1 MIHPALRNPS
11 IATLVLASLCLW
23 SIHPLGAQDV
33 ENRTRNDQNVVDP
46 DRMRLEIRRLK
57 SLQTSKVNMLESK
70 LRADGARLN
79 ANLGGLSELRSDI
92 RSSLRAY
99 VTENRNILTIP
110 NGNFALISEQ
120 IFSSL
125 PTPASLY
132 FANYELAEMKNM
144 QGRQRLAK
152 GAFENLNRQ
161 YIREAMELER
171 LSLIEEMHK
180 EGEPVTVEMLT
191 KPKSFLTPEEQ
202 NAVADRDGGSGAGK
216 IMFGTPKAGDYVTP
230 KSKILYLLKEES
242 EAQSLMFKPSNY
254 SIKRLEELALKHQ
267 SAKFEPGQSAQV
279 LTEGKEM
286 LKIRIDDDQ
295 SPYQNFVG
303 WISKTMVARYRR
315 QETKKPIPEIKE
327 RINTPLTLPGQS
339 KKKPMATTRAIP
351 DESKKTQKLLK
362 LTGLQTLGS
371 SVTAT
376 DIALV
381 WKNRLDLV
389 NYLERDQDLDISNA
403 ALQRKAVDRIDD
415 TVISKVVNFDNT
427 GRESLLQIH
436 IDSPGHPLHNTNCW
450 VRSKETTLCKIAP

>member
-33 ENRTRNDQNVVDP
+33 ENRPRNDQNVVDP

-70 LRADGARLN
+70 LRADGAKLN

-171 LSLIEEMHK
+171 LSLIDEMHK

-254 SIKRLEELALKHQ
+254 SLKRLEELALKHQ
-267 SAKFEPGQSAQV
+267 AAKFEPGQSAQV

-303 WISKTMVARYRR
+303 WISKTMVVRYRR
-315 QETKKPIPEIKE
+315 QET
-327 RINTPLTLPGQS
+327 
-339 KKKPMATTRAIP
+339 KKPMATTRAIP

-381 WKNRLDLV
+381 WKNRLDLA